1 MRMRVASASLCQRS
15 ELEWNVWNVEGDEE
29 GAEAGL
35 RQNTARCH
43 IWTLKGSVALETGV
57 NNGSH
62 SLRYYM
68 YS

>member
-1 MRMRVASASLCQRS
+1 MRMCVGVAVPTKRIGMECV
-15 ELEWNVWNVEGDEE
+15 ECEGDEE